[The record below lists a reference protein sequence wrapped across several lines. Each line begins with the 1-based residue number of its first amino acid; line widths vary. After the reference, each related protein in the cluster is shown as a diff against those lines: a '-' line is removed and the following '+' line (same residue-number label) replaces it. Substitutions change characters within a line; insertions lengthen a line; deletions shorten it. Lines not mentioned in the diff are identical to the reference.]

1 MSDDL
6 ALTAKQ
12 NIREHIDEL
21 EGIASE
27 DFKMTVLQF
36 IDAFDKEEISLGNKL
51 KKPEFGRVMYHCGY
65 ILGFAVGRDQSV
77 EELFQELGLP

>member
-12 NIREHIDEL
+12 NISEHIDAL
-21 EGIASE
+21 TDIAES
-27 DFKMTVLQF
+27 FKLDVLQLV
-36 IDAFDKEEISLGNKL
+36 DAFDKDEIHLGGKL
-51 KKPEFGRVMYHCGY
+51 KKEEVGRAMYHLGY
-65 ILGFAVGRDQSV
+65 ILGFAVGREQSV